1 MPQDFLK
8 YVSAILAAGA
18 VLLGVGRYIGGIET
32 RLQHIEDQQRYL
44 HGTVDVPKS
53 PYGP

>member
-1 MPQDFLK
+1 MQGDFWK

-18 VLLGVGRYIGGIET
+18 VLLGIGRYIGGIET
-32 RLQHIEDQQRYL
+32 RLQHLEDQSRYL
-44 HGTVDVPKS
+44 HGSVDIPKS